1 MFNVNQFVKP
11 NSGRTAK
18 KIIGV
23 AIGVL
28 MIILP
33 IGFFIYM
40 TLPKEP
46 ELSPLSTLSIAN
58 DLPDKPEITQPAWS
72 GNGNYIIF
80 DSHTH
85 TEFSDGTISQSRL
98 AAISADRCGALAF
111 TDHSDIQGV
120 SSPARFNEI
129 DAIRTSYPN
138 MIVFSALEINIPSY
152 NGREHLTLITHPD
165 QERRSLAALRAL
177 AEKENDDSETKD
189 ITRAFDEP
197 FFQAVNNYNGVG
209 ASTLVFY
216 NHPSRQD
223 GNIIEN
229 KNDLIAWSRW
239 SPHFVGFEGGPGH
252 QNVEPHGLYEGD
264 IKTVNRWDHIAGN
277 VGDIWDQMLGSG
289 YQMWGA
295 LASSDFHNL
304 EEDFPPCTFSRTHVE
319 IPERSHEGVLQA
331 LRAGTFWADMGM
343 ILNRFDLSAKVVGV
357 DTVARP
363 GSVVQLGEDKN
374 IELNISLTR
383 SGGSL
388 GKSLTVEF
396 ISNCSDGNPAI
407 VGSSVVSENESFVR
421 LMLPALSEGTDR
433 RSCYVRSVVRLEDE
447 TDPKVAM
454 TNHIRFMF

>member
-1 MFNVNQFVKP
+1 MINVNQFVKP
-11 NSGRTAK
+11 KSGRTAK

-23 AIGVL
+23 IIGAL
-28 MIILP
+28 MIVLP

-40 TLPKEP
+40 ALPKKP
-46 ELSPLSTLSIAN
+46 ELSPLGVTSIAN
-58 DLPDKPEITQPAWS
+58 DLPDEAEITQPGWS

-80 DSHTH
+80 DPHTH
-85 TEFSDGTISQSRL
+85 TEYSDGTISQSQL
-98 AAISADRCGALAF
+98 AAISADRCGAIAF

-120 SSPARFNEI
+120 SSPSRFNEI
-129 DAIRTSYPN
+129 DIIRDTYPD
-138 MIVFSALEINIPSY
+138 MLVFSALEINIPSY

-197 FFQAVNNYNGVG
+197 FFQAVNNYNNVG

-229 KNDLIAWSRW
+229 KNDFIAWNRW
-239 SPHFVGFEGGPGH
+239 SPHLIGFEGAPGH
-252 QNVEPHGLYEGD
+252 QNIEPHALYEGD
-264 IKTVNRWDHIAGN
+264 IQTVNRWDHIAGN
-277 VGDIWDQMLGSG
+277 VGDVWDQLLGSG
-289 YQMWGA
+289 YQLWGA
-295 LASSDFHNL
+295 IASSDFHNM

-319 IPERSHEGVLQA
+319 IPVRTHEGVLQA

-343 ILNRFDLSAKVVGV
+343 ILNRFDLSARVAGV
-357 DTVARP
+357 DILARP

-374 IELNISLTR
+374 INLNVALNR

-388 GKSLTVEF
+388 GKPLTVEF
-396 ISNCSDGNPAI
+396 ISNCSDGTPAI
-407 VGSSVVSENESFVR
+407 VGTSVLAENEYNAS
-421 LMLPALSEGTDR
+421 LALPALSQGDDR

-447 TDPKVAM
+447 NDPKVAM